1 MHEAM
6 SETTISPTR
15 ARERVTVEMPA
26 FTSAALADN
35 PLGDPA
41 TRRLP
46 IVLPPGYAESGRR
59 YPVIVGLTGF
69 TGRGVMLLNDDAWQ
83 PNLTERLERL
93 YAAGMPH
100 AIFVLPDCFTRYGG
114 SQYLNSS
121 ATGRYEEYVIAE
133 IVPWVDAHYRTI
145 AAAEGRGVF
154 GKSSG
159 GYGSMILGMRHPD
172 VFGALACHSG
182 DMAFELC
189 YAKDF
194 PLFCNAVN
202 AAGGVAAWWEQ
213 FAARVK
219 KRGEDMAALNIL
231 AMAACYSPDPAAPL
245 GIGLPFDPHT
255 CERIAEVWARWLEW
269 DPVELLDRY
278 GENLRRLRLLYM
290 DCGTRDEFSLHY
302 GARQMAKRLGERGIA
317 HEYEEFDDGHM
328 SVQYRYDVSLP
339 RLAAALAHE

>member
-133 IVPWVDAHYRTI
+133 IVPLVDAALPHDCP
-145 AAAEGRGVF
+145 AAEGAASSASR
-154 GKSSG
+154 SG
-159 GYGSMILGMRHPD
+159 GYGAMILGMRHPD

-194 PLFCNAVN
+194 PTVL
-202 AAGGVAAWWEQ
+202 Q
-213 FAARVK
+213 R
-219 KRGEDMAALNIL
+219 
-231 AMAACYSPDPAAPL
+231 
-245 GIGLPFDPHT
+245 
-255 CERIAEVWARWLEW
+255 
-269 DPVELLDRY
+269 
-278 GENLRRLRLLYM
+278 
-290 DCGTRDEFSLHY
+290 
-302 GARQMAKRLGERGIA
+302 GERGGRRRGMVGA
-317 HEYEEFDDGHM
+317 VRGA
-328 SVQYRYDVSLP
+328 R
-339 RLAAALAHE
+339 